1 MIIHV
6 ALQRGCCQN
15 NCHCYSSRT
24 PFVLSSVLETFL
36 ASRYFVIILICFPD
50 SYHDPNNVEI
60 EIKLSARCPTSLSSP
75 LPPEQFIIGTRIFC
89 LILEL

>member
-1 MIIHV
+1 M
-6 ALQRGCCQN
+6 LLSKEGCCQN
-15 NCHCYSSRT
+15 NCNCYSFKT

-75 LPPEQFIIGTRIFC
+75 LPPEQIIIGTRISC